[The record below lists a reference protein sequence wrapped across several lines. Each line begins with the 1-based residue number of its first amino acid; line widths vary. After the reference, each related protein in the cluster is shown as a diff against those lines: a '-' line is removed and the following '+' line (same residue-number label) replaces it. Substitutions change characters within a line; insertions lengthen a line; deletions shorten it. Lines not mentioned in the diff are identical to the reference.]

1 MRRTPGASSSSS
13 GRSRPSWRPC
23 RRRQRPL
30 PRRRHQR
37 RQQSSRRRSLLMAFY
52 LGRCGPACKRR
63 GAGLAAGRQGS
74 ASGDPGVTASS
85 SSTRLP
91 SPTARRRGRPRRQ
104 PPLRPSCRPLGRR
117 RPPRQLAARLAA
129 RLRVGR
135 ALGSALAGVGL
146 EPRLAL
152 GLGLIAERP
161 LGLPVR
167 RDRRVEV
174 VEDRF
179 AQELERLGDE

>member
-23 RRRQRPL
+23 RRRQHPL

-63 GAGLAAGRQGS
+63 GAGLAAGQGS